1 MCGRNVEG
9 GGLRAGRRHTDQSA
23 PRPTFDD
30 VVNTRLGRR
39 GTLAGMLA
47 VTALSTTGFAGLLAT
62 TSGVAHAAAATFT
75 FDEISA
81 GSDEKHHVAP
91 GYNAKVLIRWGDPVL
106 PGAPAFDPM
115 NQTAKAQEQQFG
127 YNCDFIG
134 YLPLPRGGSNPDR
147 GLLFVNHEYTNE
159 D

>member
-1 MCGRNVEG
+1 MTHRC
-9 GGLRAGRRHTDQSA
+9 TDAMSKA
-23 PRPTFDD
+23 AAYELAEDTPTNPLHAPTFDD

-39 GTLAGMLA
+39 ETLAGMLA

-81 GSDEKHHVAP
+81 GSDEKHRVAP

-115 NQTAKAQEQQFG
+115 NQTAKAQE
-127 YNCDFIG
+127 
-134 YLPLPRGGSNPDR
+134 
-147 GLLFVNHEYTNE
+147 
-159 D
+159 